1 MFRRLRQVQREICS
15 PAETL
20 CLLMAGPSR
29 TVPPWGPN
37 WRWTSALHLGNH
49 RSFRVLGRLL
59 SPPDEPMMLP
69 FFSFRYEFVEKKDIP
84 TCDAGG
90 SATQDGAGRNKKGL
104 RPRASIRYLQVRDS
118 IPRNSSCDKLQHP
131 QHAQPSPYLV
141 AAWGRLE
148 SSPSSAMHPPAGSSQ
163 QPVPGAP
170 VGVGAPRGCNC
181 YLERQRPAPTG
192 MIARCVVAVVGR
204 EQSKPGPEGG
214 ERSGA
219 EQVGRVA
226 MVQNQREGAV

>member
-1 MFRRLRQVQREICS
+1 MFTEVAVGPREKRGWQQTQKEGLKAEVFRRLRQVQREICS

-29 TVPPWGPN
+29 IVPPWGPN

-49 RSFRVLGRLL
+49 RSFRVTGRLL

-69 FFSFRYEFVEKKDIP
+69 FFSFRYEFVERKGIP

-131 QHAQPSPYLV
+131 QHAQPVSLP
-141 AAWGRLE
+141 GRCMG
-148 SSPSSAMHPPAGSSQ
+148 SARVFTVKCDAPSSWQ
-163 QPVPGAP
+163 
-170 VGVGAPRGCNC
+170 
-181 YLERQRPAPTG
+181 
-192 MIARCVVAVVGR
+192 
-204 EQSKPGPEGG
+204 
-214 ERSGA
+214 
-219 EQVGRVA
+219 
-226 MVQNQREGAV
+226 